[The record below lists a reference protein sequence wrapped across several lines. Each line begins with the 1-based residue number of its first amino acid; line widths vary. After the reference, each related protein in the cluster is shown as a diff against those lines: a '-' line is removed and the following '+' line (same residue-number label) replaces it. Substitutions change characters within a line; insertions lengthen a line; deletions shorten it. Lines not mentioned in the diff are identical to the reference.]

1 MTKNVNIVK
10 GSKLKLFND
19 FHLIKNRIT
28 ATQENN
34 SVLACVDCS
43 EKKRAGSVSLNLGI
57 AYANDN
63 ENTCVYVDERESNLV
78 KQVAISTDRTKK
90 ETIETQINSLTIQ
103 PIQLMDNDNLVD
115 LIRIEN
121 NIRTSSGSIEHNI
134 LPINTLS
141 LTDEVLSEMLLLA
154 DQVVLVVSQ
163 SDTRWIQIERV
174 VNVMRSQGKKI
185 LGYIWID

>member
-1 MTKNVNIVK
+1 M
-10 GSKLKLFND
+10 
-19 FHLIKNRIT
+19 
-28 ATQENN
+28 
-34 SVLACVDCS
+34 
-43 EKKRAGSVSLNLGI
+43 
-57 AYANDN
+57 
-63 ENTCVYVDERESNLV
+63 DERESNLV

-90 ETIETQINSLTIQ
+90 EAIETQINNLTIQ

-185 LGYIWID
+185 LGYICID

>member
-1 MTKNVNIVK
+1 MCR
-10 GSKLKLFND
+10 LF
-19 FHLIKNRIT
+19 R
-28 ATQENN
+28 
-34 SVLACVDCS
+34 
-43 EKKRAGSVSLNLGI
+43 KKRAGSVSLNLGI

-90 ETIETQINSLTIQ
+90 EAIETQINNLTIQ

>member
-1 MTKNVNIVK
+1 M
-10 GSKLKLFND
+10 
-19 FHLIKNRIT
+19 
-28 ATQENN
+28 
-34 SVLACVDCS
+34 
-43 EKKRAGSVSLNLGI
+43 
-57 AYANDN
+57 
-63 ENTCVYVDERESNLV
+63 DERESNLV

-90 ETIETQINSLTIQ
+90 EAIETQINNLTIQ

>member
-1 MTKNVNIVK
+1 
-10 GSKLKLFND
+10 
-19 FHLIKNRIT
+19 
-28 ATQENN
+28 
-34 SVLACVDCS
+34 
-43 EKKRAGSVSLNLGI
+43 
-57 AYANDN
+57 
-63 ENTCVYVDERESNLV
+63 VDERESNLV

-90 ETIETQINSLTIQ
+90 EAIETQINNLTIQ